1 MSLNYKLKNLLY
13 FLLKNKKFKVLFKFF
28 EKILHPYFKK
38 KNLKFLLSSKLFN
51 FIQMFS
57 KGKVFFLIK
66 QKRNEFFLNEKKDN
80 QKDIILENLFEKG
93 YSEILDINNKKI
105 IETQEYFKSKKIFNA
120 HVPFDSNKKITY
132 EQFLNDENLNYGSY
146 DIRTSFECPLINEI
160 IFDKKILN
168 IVSRYLLTTKF
179 YCYHINTMITKQSKI
194 LNPVTDFHRDY
205 DSANSLTLFLLLTNV
220 SENDGATQIIEGSHK
235 LEACDENGN
244 NKKIFLKGN
253 AGKIYAVDT
262 WSLHSGNKKLEKIRL
277 VSWIRFSSFSARS
290 YYQEKNY
297 LFDDVFK
304 KLRFNLNE

>member
-1 MSLNYKLKNLLY
+1 VSLNYKLKNLLY